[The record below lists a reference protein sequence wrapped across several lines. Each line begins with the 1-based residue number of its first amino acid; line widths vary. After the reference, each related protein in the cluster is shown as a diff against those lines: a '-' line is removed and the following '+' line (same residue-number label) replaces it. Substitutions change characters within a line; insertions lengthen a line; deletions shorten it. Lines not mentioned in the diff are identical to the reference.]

1 MSHLLWCY
9 GLQKDS
15 PDWLLTQQW
24 QGRVSHL
31 ALTSLTIGEKGNL
44 HNFEAHIKLKINC
57 ILILRCSA
65 AGSHHTQ
72 TPRLNQHFKVFYGAL
87 YFWEGSQRS
96 GLARLHLHGS
106 EIGSLLVHLENKG
119 DTLSDRYPSLYK
131 TEESPFFLHSGSR
144 KINTLE
150 HQRQ

>member
-1 MSHLLWCY
+1 MEIANKTNVLHHVIAWFNWTIYIIHYPKQQPQIITMYWLLSHLLWCY

-72 TPRLNQHFKVFYGAL
+72 TPRLNQHFKVFT
-87 YFWEGSQRS
+87 E
-96 GLARLHLHGS
+96 
-106 EIGSLLVHLENKG
+106 
-119 DTLSDRYPSLYK
+119 LSTFERDHRGVDCQDFIYMV
-131 TEESPFFLHSGSR
+131 
-144 KINTLE
+144 
-150 HQRQ
+150 